1 MTESPIRIKGIREGL
16 LIEMGDGSFGE
27 LLTQL
32 QAELAEKQAFL
43 AGSRVT
49 LAVGDRRLDRPDLL
63 ETQKLCVDKGLEL
76 WAVLA
81 DRETTREAARG
92 LGLATRRPGSNTDLD
107 GNVLEQSVNGEV
119 ETTPAGPPP
128 PLYLQETLR
137 SGRYIYHESSIIILG
152 DVNAGAEIMAVGDVI
167 VWGRLR
173 GLVHA
178 GVQGNHNAVI
188 CALEL
193 TPTQLR
199 IANQI
204 AIPPEKKRRRK
215 DTLPEKAYIRD
226 GQIVADSWRMRD

>member
-1 MTESPIRIKGIREGL
+1 MTKSTIRIKGIKEGL
-16 LIEMGDGSFGE
+16 LIELGNVPFDEAFS
-27 LLTQL
+27 QL
-32 QAELAEKQAFL
+32 AAELTEKQAFL
-43 AGSRVT
+43 SGSRVT
-49 LAVGDRRLDRPDLL
+49 LAVGDRRLDRPDLM

-81 DRETTREAARG
+81 DREATREVARG
-92 LGLATRRPGSNTDLD
+92 LGLATRRPGSNTDLE
-107 GNVLEQSVNGEV
+107 GNELEQAVNGQVDEAPAG
-119 ETTPAGPPP
+119 TPA

-137 SGRYIYHESSIIILG
+137 SGRYIYHESSVIILG

-178 GVQGNHNAVI
+178 GVQGDENAVI

-199 IANQI
+199 IASKI
-204 AIPPEKKRRRK
+204 AVPPDKKRRK